1 VIEITRVGVIARRM
15 RDADGLARPRD
26 LNHIRVGLI
35 SFSFR
40 PSWRDATFIRRRK
53 ERRTAMDSLVSLK
66 EQVPSSYPQSDAHSF
81 RELLLARSAP
91 TARSGFS
98 FDRRLSWLRQ
108 YGSFTLAY
116 SAAFQ
121 EGLEYFGNDH
131 GFLAYKM
138 VGRTALAL
146 ADPVTSPA
154 NCEVLIREFVQANS
168 DVCFCQISRSTAELL
183 AGMGFKV
190 NEMGTDHRIDL
201 ANYKRK
207 SLRTA
212 SKRAA
217 KSGYTIKEC
226 TAASVGIDK
235 IENVSE
241 RWRQTRTYKD
251 SEVGFVNRP
260 IVLGDEVDVRKFF
273 AFDRVGELVAFA
285 FYDPIYEDGR
295 VVGYSTSFKRRLPE
309 ADSFICSA
317 VLQSAIDAFQ
327 QEGRKW
333 LLLGLSPLADIEDK
347 DFRHGALLSRAFR
360 RAFRSPLFNRFI
372 YPLQGH
378 ASHKREFRGAAEQTY
393 FAFNTRWA
401 LPLVLK
407 LLRACNMI

>member
-1 VIEITRVGVIARRM
+1 
-15 RDADGLARPRD
+15 
-26 LNHIRVGLI
+26 
-35 SFSFR
+35 
-40 PSWRDATFIRRRK
+40 
-53 ERRTAMDSLVSLK
+53 MDSLVSLK
-66 EQVPSSYPQSDAHSF
+66 EQVPSSYLDSGAHSF
-81 RELLLARSAP
+81 RELLPGDIARSAP
-91 TARSGFS
+91 AARSGFS

-121 EGLEYFGNDH
+121 EGLEYFGNDQ

-138 VGRTALAL
+138 VGRTAFVL
-146 ADPVTSPA
+146 ADPVASPE

-168 DVCFCQISRSTAELL
+168 DVCFCQVSRPTSELL
-183 AGMGFKV
+183 ARMGFKV
-190 NEMGTDHRIDL
+190 NEMGTETRIDL

-207 SLRTA
+207 SLRAA

-235 IENVSE
+235 IETVSE
-241 RWRQTRTYKD
+241 RWRQTRTYKNR
-251 SEVGFVNRP
+251 EVGFVNRP

-273 AFDRVGELVAFA
+273 AFDRDGKLVAFS

-295 VVGYSTSFKRRLPE
+295 VVGYSTSFKRRIPD
-309 ADSFICSA
+309 ADPCICSA
-317 VLQSAIDAFQ
+317 ILQSAIDAFQ
-327 QEGRKW
+327 QEERKW
-333 LLLGLSPLADIEDK
+333 LFLGLSPLADIEDK
-347 DFRHGALLSRAFR
+347 DFRHNALLSRAFR
-360 RAFRSPLFNRFI
+360 HAFRCSLFNRFI

-393 FAFNTRWA
+393 FAFNARLA
-401 LPLVLK
+401 LPRVFK